1 MSREQDDLD
10 QLKYIQE
17 WTKKQAQKRAR
28 RKEFVQKFKNKL
40 KWWCRK
46 MKIYDGIMGLVVAD
60 AVGVPVRV

>member
-28 RKEFVQKFKNKL
+28 RKESVQKFKNKL

-46 MKIYDGIMGLVVAD
+46 
-60 AVGVPVRV
+60 